1 MKYLNCAN
9 DLHKEA
15 LHFSLECQPRFEASD
30 CFTILLLKKKQDFS
44 LLDRIGR
51 EFLMEENL
59 ASDHKETELGSHVC
73 PAGTCSAGW
82 IQNGGCLKGE
92 VYRAIQ
98 DCSFLRPIPHVSW
111 KVGFS
116 YEFEKLLVS
125 DDTKSFKDHEFIDQC
140 TEHVPQVLKLLSHW
154 YTRSTWPRLI
164 PRSIKVFWHG
174 VTDQSISVFRLQVI
188 WTDGCDMEFT
198 KGYWSVA
205 EDIGGWNSDQKK
217 ENVGICMLR
226 PDGNHAI
233 RRALNEFYAEPAKK
247 SIQTVVSPVLTGDSC
262 FVLLWSP
269 ITIKGQCQF
278 DIQVLNF
285 CEKVRERQEQQE
297 EISMSAIS
305 ESLQI
310 PSTCCYTPLL
320 G

>member
-140 TEHVPQVLKLLSHW
+140 TEHVLKSADLS
-154 YTRSTWPRLI
+154 I
-164 PRSIKVFWHG
+164 G
-174 VTDQSISVFRLQVI
+174 VI